1 MRVLIAGGGTMG
13 RELASALPEHEVS
26 IIELNPDKAK
36 KIREDYK
43 NVNVIE
49 GNATKIYILKK
60 AEYEKADVILAVT
73 HNDET
78 NLFIALL
85 AKSKGK
91 KAFARIKEPDYMPLF
106 TALGIENIICPEKRA
121 AMDIA
126 KKIVWE

>member
-13 RELASALPEHEVS
+13 RELASALPEHDIT
-26 IIELNPDKAK
+26 IIEINPDKAK
-36 KIREDYK
+36 RIMEDYK
-43 NVNVIE
+43 CVKVVE
-49 GNATKIYILKK
+49 GNATKMYTLRK

-85 AKSKGK
+85 AKSRGK
-91 KAFARIKEPDYMPLF
+91 KAFARVKEPDYIPLF
-106 TALGIENIICPEKRA
+106 TALGIENIIAPEKRA